1 MQIRKLRLK
10 DFRNYKSLELTFHP
24 KVNLLLGNNAQGKT
38 NLLEALYITSLGKSF
53 RTGRDS
59 EMIRFG
65 APFFR
70 VEIEALRDG
79 EPLSVELAVS
89 EDQKAIKID
98 GVKATKSSELL
109 EHIYTVVFSP
119 EDLKIVKDEP
129 EKRRRFL
136 DREISQLKPSY
147 YQNLGSYKKALIQ
160 RNALLKD
167 CRAEEKN
174 LEVWDES
181 LAQYGQLV
189 MAERQR
195 FTEKLNRISREIHQR
210 ITDGQEE
217 LQVLYHPDTTGNL
230 LEALQKNHRRDR
242 IRGTTGVGPHRDDL
256 TLLVNGIDLRSYG
269 SQGQQR
275 TAALSLKL
283 AELKLIKEETG
294 EEGILLLDDVLSE
307 LDSQRQQFLIHTL
320 KDIQLFITATELGKE
335 VENSLPK
342 GNLYWV
348 SQGEVGQPEDN
359 TTEKQEA

>member
-1 MQIRKLRLK
+1 MHIIKLRLK
-10 DFRNYKSLELTFHP
+10 DFRNYKNLELTFHP

-53 RTGRDS
+53 RTGKDS

-70 VEIEALRDG
+70 VEVEAVRDG

-89 EDQKAIKID
+89 EDQKAIKLD

-167 CRAEEKN
+167 CRADEKT
-174 LEVWDES
+174 LGIWDES
-181 LAQYGQLV
+181 LAHYGQLV

-195 FTEKLNRISREIHQR
+195 FIEKLNRISKETHFG

-217 LQVLYHPDTTGNL
+217 LDVLYHKDTSGEL
-230 LEALQKNHRRDR
+230 LEALKKSHRRDLL
-242 IRGTTGVGPHRDDL
+242 RGSTGVGPHRDDL
-256 TLLVNGIDLRSYG
+256 TLLVNGVDLRSFG

-283 AELKLIKEETG
+283 AELKLIREETG

-307 LDSQRQQFLIHTL
+307 LDNQRQHFLIHSL
-320 KDIQLFITATELGKE
+320 KGVQLFITATELSQE
-335 VENSLPK
+335 VEKSLPK

-348 SQGEVGQPEDN
+348 CQGEARERAETFSEEREG
-359 TTEKQEA
+359 